1 MGTIREQ
8 ILIASTLAS
17 GTIRELLGSPNT
29 GTGGGGIGADD
40 ATDYMEQ
47 AVVELL
53 FMNSDLALIGDQDG
67 LHGSDIVGNLY
78 VALLTGDPGEAGS
91 QLVEA
96 AYAGYTRVPVIR
108 GPSGWEYKD
117 GGAKNIPVATWQ
129 PNEDPQV
136 TITHI
141 AVMDSL
147 QDGNMLFKKELD
159 LPIDIPT
166 GDQAQIS
173 YNQLTVKMN

>member
-8 ILIASTLAS
+8 ILIASTLPS

-29 GTGGGGIGADD
+29 GTGTGIGADD

-47 AVVELL
+47 AVIELL
-53 FMNSDLALIGDQDG
+53 FMNADLSLIGDQNG
-67 LHGSDIVGNLY
+67 LHGSDIVGNFY
-78 VALLTGDPGEAGS
+78 MALLTGDPGEEGS

-96 AYAGYTRVPVIR
+96 TYAGYTRVPIVR
-108 GPSGWEYKD
+108 GTPGWEYKE

-129 PNEDPQV
+129 PNDDPLV

-147 QDGNMLFKKELD
+147 QGGNMLFKKVLES
-159 LPIDIPT
+159 PIDIPT
-166 GDQAQIS
+166 GDQAQMN

>member
-1 MGTIREQ
+1 MGTVREQ
-8 ILIASTLAS
+8 ILLASTLSS

-29 GTGGGGIGADD
+29 GTGGGIGADD

-47 AVVELL
+47 AVIELL
-53 FMNSDLALIGDQDG
+53 FMNDNLVGIGDQNG
-67 LHGSDIVGNLY
+67 LKGSDISGNLY
-78 VALLTGDPGEAGS
+78 MALLTGDPGEAGS

-96 AYAGYTRVPVIR
+96 AYAGYTRVPIIR
-108 GPSGWEYKD
+108 GSGGWEYKD
-117 GGAKNIPVATWQ
+117 EGAKNIPVATWQ
-129 PNEDPQV
+129 PNDDPEV

-147 QDGNMLFKKELD
+147 QGGNMLFKKVLD
-159 LPIDIPT
+159 SPLVIPT
-166 GDQAQIS
+166 GDQAQMN

>member
-8 ILIASTLAS
+8 ILIASTLTS

-29 GTGGGGIGADD
+29 GTGTGIGADD

-47 AVVELL
+47 SVVELL
-53 FMNSDLALIGDQDG
+53 FMNEDLVGIGDQNG
-67 LHGSDIVGNLY
+67 LKGSDIEGNLY
-78 VALLTGDPGEAGS
+78 IALLTGDPGEGGS

-96 AYAGYTRVPVIR
+96 NYAGYTRVPVVR
-108 GPSGWEYKD
+108 GNPGWEYKD

-136 TITHI
+136 TITYI

-147 QDGNMLFKKELD
+147 EGGNMLFKKVLES
-159 LPIDIPT
+159 PIDIPT